1 MESWRIILVVAI
13 SIALTVA
20 TTVVGGGEED
30 KAKNEEQC
38 TEEKLSMAKCLPY
51 MKGQAKS
58 PTPVCC
64 SGLKQ
69 ILDSDK
75 NCICVIIQDRNDPAL
90 GLQINISLSYTL
102 PSACHVTADVAKCP
116 AFLHLDE
123 KSPEAQV
130 FYQIDQALHKMG
142 LASDPPSGPP
152 TAGSDNNNSGRTT
165 HFFGKRWLGLIKVV
179 AHFFVMF
186 YIFMLV

>member
-1 MESWRIILVVAI
+1 MELWRIILVVI
-13 SIALTVA
+13 SIALTMT
-20 TTVVGGGEED
+20 TTVVGGGED

-38 TEEKLSMAKCLPY
+38 REERLSMGTCLPY

-69 ILDSDK
+69 ILDSEK

-102 PSACHVTADVAKCP
+102 PSVCHVTADVAKCP
-116 AFLHLDE
+116 AFLHLDP

-130 FYQIDQALHKMG
+130 FYLIDQVLHKIG
-142 LASDPPSGPP
+142 LASDPPSVPP
-152 TAGSDNNNSGRTT
+152 TAGPDNNNNSGRTT
-165 HFFGKRWLGLIKVV
+165 HLFGKRWLVV
-179 AHFFVMF
+179 AHFFV
-186 YIFMLV
+186 IFCIFILV